1 MVTFNGLH
9 VVVVPFPF
17 ADQAAV
23 VVSTPWFKETHQSVV
38 LAMVTSTPDG
48 WRSDVPIQ
56 DWPQAGLPAR
66 CYVRF
71 KLFTLDDGLIARRAG
86 ALSKRDTAAVQEA
99 LGQLLSV
106 SDGG

>member
-23 VVSTPWFKETHQSVV
+23 VVSTPRFNETHQSAI
-38 LAMVTSTPDG
+38 LAMVTSSPAG

-56 DWPQAGLPAR
+56 DWQQAGLAVP
-66 CYVRF
+66 CCVRF
-71 KLFTLDDGLIARRAG
+71 KLFTLDDGLIVRRVG
-86 ALSKRDTAAVQEA
+86 VLSKRDTAAVREA
-99 LGQLLSV
+99 LGQWLSV
-106 SDGG
+106 V